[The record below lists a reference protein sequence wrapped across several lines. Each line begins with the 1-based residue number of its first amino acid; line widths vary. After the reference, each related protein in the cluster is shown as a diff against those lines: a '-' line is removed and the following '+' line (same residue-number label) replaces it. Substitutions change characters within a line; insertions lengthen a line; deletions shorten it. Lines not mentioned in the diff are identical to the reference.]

1 MAFKTIDDI
10 EDKKKKE
17 SREKMKTEI
26 SEDIN
31 DVIGNVFRRPK
42 PRKKTLMD
50 RIFTLLKWIGVI
62 MLLVVV
68 LNLILGNIWLLRFFI
83 KSLFFGG

>member
-10 EDKKKKE
+10 EDRKRKE

-26 SEDIN
+26 SDDIS
-31 DVIGNVFRRPK
+31 DVIGNVFRKPK
-42 PRKKTLMD
+42 IRKKTWFDMFLN
-50 RIFTLLKWIGVI
+50 LLKIIGVL
-62 MLLVVV
+62 MLLILFV
-68 LNLILGNIWLLRFFI
+68 NLILGNIWLLRFFI